1 MWKTTANRPEPAGE
15 NACCIRPAVAEDLPA
30 VCAIYAS
37 ARRFMAE
44 NGNPTQWGTHF
55 PPQALLQEDIVAKR
69 LYIIEQDGQP
79 HGVFAFI
86 IGADPSYAVIQNGAW
101 LSDTT
106 YGTIHRIAGDGRVHG
121 LLTAAV
127 NYAAGQIRHLRID
140 THENNRIMQ
149 HLIEKKRLYPLRNY
163 LHRRWHTAHRL

>member
-1 MWKTTANRPEPAGE
+1 MWKTTVSEVEPAG
-15 NACCIRPAVAEDLPA
+15 CIRPATADDLPA
-30 VCAIYAS
+30 INAIYAY

-55 PPQALLQEDIVAKR
+55 PPPALLQQDIAAGH
-69 LYIIEQDGQP
+69 LYVIEQDGQP
-79 HGVFAFI
+79 HGVFALI
-86 IGADPSYAVIQNGAW
+86 IGPDPSYAVIRDGAW

-121 LLTAAV
+121 LLTLAV

-149 HLIEKKRLYPLRNY
+149 HLIEKNGFTRCGIIHTDDGTPRIAYERL
-163 LHRRWHTAHRL
+163 